1 MDKGKVFAAIVVAI
15 VVIGGISLA
24 YISSRDE
31 VKVETVIKETIIQ
44 PIEYND
50 HTYLMFIQG
59 TQIKT
64 VVHSEDC
71 NCKE

>member
-1 MDKGKVFAAIVVAI
+1 MNKSKVFAAIVVAI
-15 VVIGGISLA
+15 VAIGGISLA
-24 YISSRDE
+24 YFSSKDE
-31 VKVETVIKETIIQ
+31 VKVETVIKDTLIQ

-71 NCKE
+71 LCK